1 MEAALAGGAT
11 WGMGGED
18 AASDPEPSSAADL
31 EALDWRRRAASGQ
44 LTEKQQKL
52 ADKIRQKEHKVKNM
66 QTENDRISAKEKQEG
81 GLTPGQAAALVRNEQ
96 GMNKLRDEM
105 EELEELLLDSIKD
118 AIADRSKEA
127 AKKVSGKKKRATTA
141 SDEEYL
147 GSDSDDEFYDRTA
160 GMEGGARKRARPG
173 APGSQQPARA
183 PAVVESTESLYG
195 KSGPDDPGH
204 CSSCSHPYSL
214 RS

>member
-1 MEAALAGGAT
+1 M
-11 WGMGGED
+11 
-18 AASDPEPSSAADL
+18 PSGWARGTS
-31 EALDWRRRAASGQ
+31 
-44 LTEKQQKL
+44 
-52 ADKIRQKEHKVKNM
+52 RQKEHKVKNM

-160 GMEGGARKRARPG
+160 AHDDSLDAFMTTMKLQLESDKVQALRREL
-173 APGSQQPARA
+173 QE
-183 PAVVESTESLYG
+183 VESEQARVARLLQVVDADGFY
-195 KSGPDDPGH
+195 KPGTKAAA
-204 CSSCSHPYSL
+204 L
-214 RS
+214 AKAAAQRTLEQERKKREAAAAAAAKRKAE